1 MSQRLQ
7 YRHTEH
13 IIPATNQQTE
23 IAHFECFQDPQT
35 QTIPVLLTHLGQQHL
50 CQRKLEWTKD
60 NNHGL
65 YVWIGNF

>member
-23 IAHFECFQDPQT
+23 IAHSECFQDPQT
-35 QTIPVLLTHLGQQHL
+35 QTIPVLLIHLGQQLL
-50 CQRKLEWTKD
+50 CQTKLE
-60 NNHGL
+60 
-65 YVWIGNF
+65 